1 MTKRRKPFRPTML
14 SGHNRSGSH
23 KRLSGTANAG
33 LAAMRTDLP
42 DEAAQRPPGSGLWR
56 DVHGRKSAMLFC
68 EALRSLKAL
77 GCALTTDARPLNA
90 YPCDLGPGP
99 GLTAGL
105 HWHTGHLRP
114 GVRHARPVGVTLA

>member
-1 MTKRRKPFRPTML
+1 MTKRRRPFRPTML
-14 SGHNRSGSH
+14 DGRNRSGSH
-23 KRLSGTANAG
+23 KRLGGAANAG

-42 DEAAQRPPGSGLWR
+42 DGEKQCAPGSGIWR

-68 EALRSLKAL
+68 EALRSLKAM
-77 GCALTTDARPLNA
+77 GLTPDRDARPLNA
-90 YPCDLGPGP
+90 YPCHLGPGP

-114 GVRHARPVGVTLA
+114 GVRPTRPVGVTLA